1 MGVGG
6 GGGGCRLFTK
16 GASLRSSPCL
26 ESSVE
31 AAYKRVRTNVGE
43 SRNSAILRNLVK
55 KNTKVTPQRGRRCS
69 YPSRCSVLLSLMIR
83 ITFKDLCVAGF
94 GWFFLLLNLL
104 WLLSFNCIHL
114 RKHRL
119 YSFRAA
125 KWSPPGAYVCV
136 CVGTCVVHVCSGC
149 FSLSP
154 ACFSPSPEVPSAGF

>member
-1 MGVGG
+1 M
-6 GGGGCRLFTK
+6 
-16 GASLRSSPCL
+16 RSSPCL

-69 YPSRCSVLLSLMIR
+69 YPSRCSVLLSLMVR

-136 CVGTCVVHVCSGC
+136 CVCVGTCVVHVCSGC